1 MNHRVEIGH
10 YLRRAASVIS
20 IVALSVITTLFVQH
34 LVTPS
39 PVSAQ
44 PATVG
49 LSNQDFVVTGG
60 TGMLGRLGP
69 GPEGNGNLRL
79 WDLNGYLRVQ
89 IAGNGTIAIYDTS
102 GNTVWSA
109 P

>member
-1 MNHRVEIGH
+1 MNYRVEIGH
-10 YLRRAASVIS
+10 YLKRAASVIS

-34 LVTPS
+34 LITPS

-49 LSNQDFVVTGG
+49 LSNQEFVVPGG
-60 TGMLGRLGP
+60 GGMLGRLGT

-79 WDLNGYLRVQ
+79 WDTNGYLRVQ
-89 IAGNGTIAIYDTS
+89 IAGNGTMAIYDMS
-102 GNTVWSA
+102 GNTMWSA